1 MPFKQIF
8 DLLRRFEN
16 IRTHKKIIEEEI
28 LEWCLKKTN
37 LKSEDISIKVRRPHI
52 IVATQ
57 NMGAK
62 TAIFTSQNSLFQLLK
77 AKFGDKAPDSF
88 LFK

>member
-8 DLLRRFEN
+8 DFLQRFES
-16 IRTHKKIIEEEI
+16 IRTHKKIIEEEV

-37 LKSEDISIKVRRPHI
+37 LKPEEISVKIRHPHVVI
-52 IVATQ
+52 NTRD
-57 NMGAK
+57 MGAK
-62 TAIFTSQNSLFQLLK
+62 TAIFTSQNSLFRLLK
-77 AKFGDKAPDSF
+77 EKFGDRAPDKF